1 MSDESKMEEG
11 QTFTLPDGRKL
22 GYLMVGE
29 GKPVFYFHGLLVGS
43 RLDVL
48 NMREVG
54 EHMNLQIIGVDRPG
68 FGLSTFAEKRGICDF
83 ASDISLLADHLGFD
97 KFAIV
102 GVSGGGHYAIT
113 CAALLPERLVKVL
126 VIMGLSLPLDVSDM
140 RSEVQMLYNF
150 MTNPLIGTMLLKK
163 VRETTLAMIKNPDKF
178 LKSDAG
184 RKILGDL
191 GGGQIDA
198 ESSRLDVG
206 RRSIEEFYRQGDD
219 GIKAIIQEVKLMK
232 KGWDVDL
239 SLIPSGL
246 VHIYHGPGDIN
257 SPVSNAHR
265 NAKAVPGA
273 HLEIFEGDTQL
284 LASRN
289 LEKIFEVLK

>member
-1 MSDESKMEEG
+1 MSKELKGEEG
-11 QTFTLPDGRKL
+11 QTITLPDGRKL
-22 GYLMVGE
+22 GYLIIGE
-29 GKPVFYFHGLLVGS
+29 GKPIFYFHGLLVGS

-48 NMREVG
+48 NMRKVAEQ
-54 EHMNLQIIGVDRPG
+54 MNLQIIGVDRPG
-68 FGLSTFAEKRGICDF
+68 FGLSTFIEKREICDF
-83 ASDISLLADHLGFD
+83 SSDIIFLADHLKFD
-97 KFAIV
+97 KFAIM

-140 RSEVQMLYNF
+140 RKEVQMLYNF

-163 VRETTLAMIKNPDKF
+163 VRETTLEMIKDPDKF
-178 LKSDAG
+178 LKSNAG
-184 RKILGDL
+184 RKILEDL
-191 GGGQIDA
+191 EGGQIDA
-198 ESSRLDVG
+198 ESPRLDVG

-239 SLIPSGL
+239 SIIPSGL
-246 VHIYHGPGDIN
+246 VHIYHAPGDIN

-265 NAKAVPGA
+265 NAKAIPGA
-273 HLEIFEGDTQL
+273 HLEIFEGETHL
-284 LASRN
+284 LASGN
-289 LEKIFEVLK
+289 LEKIFKVLK

>member
-1 MSDESKMEEG
+1 MSEESKEEEG
-11 QTFTLPDGRKL
+11 QTVTLPDGRKL
-22 GYLMVGE
+22 GYLIVGA

-48 NMREVG
+48 NMREAA
-54 EHMNLQIIGVDRPG
+54 EHVNLQIIGVDRPG
-68 FGLSTFAEKRGICDF
+68 FGLSTFAEKSRICDF
-83 ASDISLLADHLGFD
+83 ASDINFLADHLRFD

-140 RSEVQMLYNF
+140 RSEVKMLYNF

-163 VRETTLAMIKNPDKF
+163 VRETTLEMIKDPDRF
-178 LKSDAG
+178 LKSEAG
-184 RKILGDL
+184 RKMLGDL
-191 GGGQIDA
+191 GEVQIDG
-198 ESSRLDVG
+198 ESPRLNVG

-219 GIKAIIQEVKLMK
+219 SIKAIIQEVKLMK

-239 SLIPSGL
+239 STIPSGL
-246 VHIYHGPGDIN
+246 VHIYHSTADIN

-265 NAKAVPGA
+265 NAKAIPGA
-273 HLEIFEGDTQL
+273 HLEIFEEKIHL

-289 LEKIFEVLK
+289 LKKIFEVLK